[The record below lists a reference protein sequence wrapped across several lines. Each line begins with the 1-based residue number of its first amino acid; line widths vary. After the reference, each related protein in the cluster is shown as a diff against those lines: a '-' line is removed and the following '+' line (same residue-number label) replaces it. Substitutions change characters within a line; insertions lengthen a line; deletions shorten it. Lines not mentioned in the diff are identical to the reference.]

1 MLPQRK
7 TSGIRLSQPQPET
20 VRVAYAQLIADL

>member
-7 TSGIRLSQPQPET
+7 TLGTRLSQPQLE
-20 VRVAYAQLIADL
+20 VARVAYAHLIADL